1 MRGKD
6 WRRFM
11 QNGEGEN
18 RSDVHLVLLCLRAA
32 FSFVM

>member
-11 QNGEGEN
+11 QNGEGG
-18 RSDVHLVLLCLRAA
+18 LACCYAYGLL
-32 FSFVM
+32 FSFVK